1 MTINFATVG
10 GGGMLC
16 NLQQI
21 QGHHSFCFV
30 HVQDRILSGTILTFT
45 KENVWIQGVVVRILT
60 LEKKTEFRCQPNTH
74 EAYSR
79 RIRIR

>member
-1 MTINFATVG
+1 
-10 GGGMLC
+10 MLC

-30 HVQDRILSGTILTFT
+30 HVQDRILSGTILTYT

-60 LEKKTEFRCQPNTH
+60 LEKKNGISLPTEHSRSLLAP
-74 EAYSR
+74 YSD
-79 RIRIR
+79 